1 MQANAEVI
9 EIIDLI
15 DPKFKHEF
23 EDERTARYISVGGLL
38 ENQLLICG
46 GWDAISNDHFQD
58 CIFLGQ
64 QTYGSTS
71 TNLQMLEERIEAAS
85 VVLNQKILWITGG
98 YLKNSTEFISL
109 ADQQSAVIGPDLPFS
124 GIFGHKMLQV
134 DSKTIYI
141 IGGNQGLNHLPTSLM
156 ADPFLDTLR
165 EFLHFSKYLNGT
177 IS

>member
-38 ENQLLICG
+38 QNQLMICG
-46 GWDAISNDHFQD
+46 GWDAISSDHFQD

-64 QTYGSTS
+64 QTYGS

-85 VVLNQKILWITGG
+85 VVLNHKMLWITGG
-98 YLKNSTEFISL
+98 YLKNSSEFISL
-109 ADQQSAVIGPDLPFS
+109 DQQSAV
-124 GIFGHKMLQV
+124 
-134 DSKTIYI
+134 
-141 IGGNQGLNHLPTSLM
+141 QGTVL
-156 ADPFLDTLR
+156 
-165 EFLHFSKYLNGT
+165 
-177 IS
+177 